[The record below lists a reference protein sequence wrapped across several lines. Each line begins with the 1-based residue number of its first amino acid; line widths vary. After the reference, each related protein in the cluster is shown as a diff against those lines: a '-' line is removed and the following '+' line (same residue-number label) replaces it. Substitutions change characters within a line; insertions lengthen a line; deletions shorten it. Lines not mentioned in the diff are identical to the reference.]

1 MKNITLL
8 LAFAIALPLAANAPQ
23 KKRIETANDLPR
35 RTYTLK
41 GTALEILEDRAQLAQ
56 LTGELLKNMQSDL
69 ETYDIRDNATLNG
82 YYGLLMILHAS
93 RGEYD
98 RALAYV
104 PKIRELESKKAAKL
118 TAGLFVDTLAKAKRE
133 VPDQS
138 SAAFRAAF
146 AKHYAAA
153 YAALPYED
161 IAELV
166 EQSKG
171 QLVML
176 NRELILGSVQGN
188 LQQVLDNT
196 KGVVPEGVV
205 AGFIS
210 TRFVLDHRLPLKEE
224 MLSVMNALHEA
235 KSKTITR
242 KDIWTARDVTLTAD
256 RKLTPVVAG
265 VWDSS
270 VDPSALPEIHRWVN
284 AKETVDGKD
293 NDGNGHVDDV
303 HGIGYDLIDYKKS
316 IGTLDDPKGKVKSDV
331 KRLQALTKGFLDLQS
346 SISSP
351 ESAELQKTLSTLK
364 AEQVKEFMEELGFYN
379 LYFHGTHVA
388 GIVAAGNPAVKIV
401 GARMSYNY
409 KLPPAYTMEKAQ
421 FMAQMYRD
429 TVDYFK
435 KANAR
440 VVNMSWRY
448 NSASIEGTLTINGV
462 GRDEKER
469 KELAR
474 KMFEVERNALYEAI
488 KNAPGILFVCGSGN
502 EDNDANFSEYIP
514 ASFELP
520 NLITVGAVDSE
531 GKKAPFTTEGKSVD
545 FYANG
550 YEVESYVPG
559 GDRMKVSGTS
569 MASPQVANLA
579 AKLLALHP
587 QLTPAQLIALIGK
600 GAEPSSEDPKIKLI
614 HPAKSLTLAQAN

>member
-1 MKNITLL
+1 MRKTALL
-8 LAFAIALPLAANAPQ
+8 LALAISIPLFAQ
-23 KKRIETANDLPR
+23 KKPIETANDLPR
-35 RTYTLK
+35 RTYTVK

-69 ETYDIRDNATLNG
+69 DTYDIRDKATLNG
-82 YYGLLMILHAS
+82 YYSMLMILHAS
-93 RGEYD
+93 RGDYD
-98 RALAYV
+98 RALTYI
-104 PKIRELESKKAAKL
+104 PLIRELETKKAAKL
-118 TAGLFVDTLAKAKRE
+118 TAGVFIDAFVKAKRDVADE
-133 VPDQS
+133 S
-138 SAAFRAAF
+138 SAAFKAAF

-161 IAELV
+161 ISEQV

-171 QLVML
+171 QLTML

-205 AGFIS
+205 AGLIS
-210 TRFVLDHRLPLKEE
+210 TRYLLDQRLPLKDE
-224 MLSVMNALHEA
+224 MLTVLNALYEA
-235 KSKTITR
+235 KNKTVTR
-242 KDIWTARDVTLTAD
+242 KDIWAARDIALTSD

-270 VDPSALPEIHRWVN
+270 VDPNALPAIHRWVN

-293 NDGNGHVDDV
+293 NDGNGYIDDV

-316 IGTLDDPKGKVKSDV
+316 IGTLDDPKGKVKTDV
-331 KRLQALTKGFLDLQS
+331 KRLQALTKGYLDLQS
-346 SISSP
+346 SITSP
-351 ESAELQKTLSTLK
+351 ESAELQKTIASLK
-364 AEQVKEFMEELGFYN
+364 ADQVKEFLEELTFYN

-388 GIVAAGNPAVKIV
+388 GIVAAGNPAARIV

-409 KLPPAYTMEKAQ
+409 KLPPAYTMEKAK
-421 FMAQMYRD
+421 FVAQMYRD

-448 NSASIEGTLTINGV
+448 NASSIEATLAANGV
-462 GRDEKER
+462 GGDAKER

-474 KMFEVERNALYEAI
+474 KMFEIERNALYEAI
-488 KNAPGILFVCGSGN
+488 KGAPGILFVCGSGN
-502 EDNDANFSEYIP
+502 ENNDADFSEYIP

-520 NLITVGAVDSE
+520 NLMTVGAVDSE

-545 FYANG
+545 VYANG

-600 GAEPSSEDPKIKLI
+600 GAEPSSEDPKIRLI
-614 HPAKSLTLAQAN
+614 HPAKSMTLAQAN